1 MNKYTADPTIKFF
14 VSVIGT
20 IALLFTLREL
30 QSIFLPFVIAY
41 FLFFLFTPLNNF
53 LSKKKFPIGASVLI
67 NITILILAITLLG
80 QFIVASFSQFG
91 EEIPYYTVKLNNI
104 VINFAID
111 SGIKNP
117 ALLKFDINK
126 YLAKLDYSVF
136 ASGVF
141 SSTIDFFSNIF
152 LILFFFIFINSG
164 HDKIINALKNRFEPN
179 INGDNDKND
188 SLIYDTVK
196 NITDQVQKYISTKAL
211 ISLLTSAIV
220 SVVLWIF
227 GVDFIIV
234 WAAFT
239 FFLNFIPNIGSIVAV
254 VLPTTMCLI
263 QYESIG
269 FALFLLIILIVF
281 QNLIGNILEPKIFG
295 NKLGLNP
302 IVILLSLLLWGY
314 IWGIGGMILSVPIT
328 AIIKI
333 IFERSASKNLHF
345 ISGIMSN

>member
-1 MNKYTADPTIKFF
+1 MNKNTADPTIKFF
-14 VSVIGT
+14 VSVLGI
-20 IALLFTLREL
+20 IALLFMLKEL

-41 FLFFLFTPLNNF
+41 FLFFLFTPLNNY
-53 LSKKKFPIGASVLI
+53 LSKKRFPIGATVLV
-67 NITILILAITLLG
+67 NISILITSITLFG
-80 QFIVASFSQFG
+80 QFIFASFSQFS
-91 EEIPYYTVKLNNI
+91 EQIPYYTVKLNNI

-111 SGIKNP
+111 TGIKNP
-117 ALLKFDINK
+117 AIRNFDIGK

-141 SSTIDFFSNIF
+141 SSTIDFVSGIF

-164 HDKIINALKNRFEPN
+164 HDKIINALKNRFEPDSDSGN
-179 INGDNDKND
+179 DNNNG
-188 SLIYDTVK
+188 LIYDTVK
-196 NITDQVQKYISTKAL
+196 SITDQVQKYISTKAL
-211 ISLLTSAIV
+211 ISLTTAAVVSIV
-220 SVVLWIF
+220 LLLF
-227 GVDFIIV
+227 GVDFILV

-239 FFLNFIPNIGSIVAV
+239 FFLNFIPNIGSIGAV
-254 VLPTTMCLI
+254 ILPTVMCLI

-269 FALFLLIILIVF
+269 YAAFLMLILIIF

-328 AIIKI
+328 AVFKI
-333 IFERSASKNLHF
+333 IFERSTSKNLHF

>member
-1 MNKYTADPTIKFF
+1 MNKHSADPTIKFF
-14 VSVIGT
+14 VSVLGT
-20 IALLFTLREL
+20 IALLFTLKEL

-53 LSKKKFPIGASVLI
+53 LSKKNFPLSLSVII
-67 NITILILAITLLG
+67 NIIILLSIFFLLG
-80 QFIVASFSQFG
+80 QFIVTSFSQFG
-91 EEIPYYTVKLNNI
+91 EQIPYYTVKLNNI
-104 VINFAID
+104 VINFAVD

-117 ALLKFDINK
+117 VFLNFDINK

-136 ASGVF
+136 ASGLF
-141 SSTIDFFSNIF
+141 SSTIDFVSNIF

-164 HDKIINALKNRFEPN
+164 HDKIINALKNRFEP
-179 INGDNDKND
+179 DNNSEYDAND
-188 SLIYDTVK
+188 GLVYNTVK

-211 ISLLTSAIV
+211 ISLLTAIV
-220 SVVLWIF
+220 VSIVLMLF
-227 GVDFIIV
+227 GVDFILV

-239 FFLNFIPNIGSIVAV
+239 FFLNFIPNIGSIISVL
-254 VLPTTMCLI
+254 LPTTMCLI
-263 QYESIG
+263 QYETIG
-269 FALFLLIILIVF
+269 YAVFLLIILMLV

-302 IVILLSLLLWGY
+302 IIILLSLLLWGY

-328 AIIKI
+328 AVLKI
-333 IFERSASKNLHF
+333 IFDRSNSKNLHL